1 MSRTS
6 LQRGF
11 SDPLLP
17 PHTCKCRP
25 RKRRTA
31 AELLVFRFFWAV
43 QLGVRSADRLTDL
56 SLVLRLVSASTLWL
70 GCCHQPG
77 GSQALLQCRDQR
89 KEESKQWLVIC
100 VSSWRQNKRLELWFW
115 LLSLLGTCDL
125 FFVHWR
131 ASEVQVARMADCI
144 PPESW
149 SPTPSSTKLSPNL
162 LYLSHFKP

>member
-125 FFVHWR
+125 FSFTDVPLKFKLPGWLI
-131 ASEVQVARMADCI
+131 ASHQ
-144 PPESW
+144 
-149 SPTPSSTKLSPNL
+149 SPDRRRHL
-162 LYLSHFKP
+162 LQNSLQTYYTYLI

>member
-125 FFVHWR
+125 FSFTDVCHWSSSCQDGWLHPTR
-131 ASEVQVARMADCI
+131 VLIADAI
-144 PPESW
+144 FYKTLSK
-149 SPTPSSTKLSPNL
+149 PTILIS
-162 LYLSHFKP
+162 F